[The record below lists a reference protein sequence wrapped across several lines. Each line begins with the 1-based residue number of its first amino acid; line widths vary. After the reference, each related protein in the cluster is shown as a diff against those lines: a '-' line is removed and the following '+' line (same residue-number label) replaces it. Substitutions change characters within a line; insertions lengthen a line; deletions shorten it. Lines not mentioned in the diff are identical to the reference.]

1 MRVLK
6 FGGTSVANAEN
17 INKIVTILQNRLD
30 NERLIVVVS
39 ALGGTTDALLNSVV
53 LASEG
58 NDEYKLQLKK
68 IETRHLELTKQLIPV
83 AQQSR
88 VLSMVKQHCNEI
100 EDICNGVFLLQE
112 VTSRT
117 KDRIM
122 SYGELLSSQ
131 IISAKFESIGLKN
144 KWIDARKIIITN
156 SNFEHATVN
165 FDISNPKI
173 ESAFSDSNHSFF
185 LVPGFIASDQKG
197 ITTTLGRGGSDFTA
211 AIIAAAL
218 DASALEIWTDVS
230 GMMTADPRLVSHAKI
245 IPKVLYRE
253 AMELSHFGAKVV
265 YPPTIQPVMR
275 KNIPVW
281 IKSTFSPN
289 DHGTL
294 IENVS
299 DHKNGSGVRGISSIN
314 KIALLSLEGSGMAG
328 VPGFS
333 KRLFETLANEQIN
346 VILITQ
352 SSSEHSIC
360 VGIEEAFAEK
370 AKNAVD
376 NEFSFEIERLK
387 VDPLIVEKDLA
398 IIALV
403 GDKMKSHPGISGKMF
418 SALGR
423 NGINVRAISQ
433 GSSERNISAVILF
446 SDVKKAVNV
455 LHEEFFETTF
465 KQVNLFVAGV
475 GNVGSRLL
483 SQLLQQHIYLK
494 ENLRLSIRVV
504 GIANSK
510 KMLFNDNGIDLK
522 NWREQLP
529 AADDMNLSQF
539 VNSIKTKNFRN
550 SVFVDVTA
558 NKDVAG
564 HYDEI
569 LQKSVSIVACNK
581 IAASSSYSYYEK
593 LKNRAREFN
602 VQFLFETNVGAGLPV
617 IGTLNDLILSGD
629 KVNKIEAVLSG
640 TLNFVFNN
648 YDGVTS
654 FSQVVRQ
661 AQAEGYTE
669 PDPRLDLSG
678 IDVVRKIMILAR
690 ESGEKIEMEDVINN
704 AFMPAECMQGS
715 VEDFY
720 KCMEKHES
728 HFKKIVD
735 EANKAGKKLKFVA
748 TYENGKA
755 SVGLQQIG
763 SDHDFYHLYGKDN
776 VVAFYTQRYTGQ
788 PLVVKG
794 AGAGADVTASGVFAD
809 IIRAVRI

>member
-17 INKIVTILQNRLD
+17 VNKIVSILQNRLN

-39 ALGGTTDALLNSVV
+39 ALGGITDALLNSVI

-58 NDEYKLQLKK
+58 NDEYKQQLKK

-156 SNFEHATVN
+156 SNFEHAIVN

-173 ESAFSDSNHSFF
+173 ESAFTENDHSFF

-230 GMMTADPRLVSHAKI
+230 GMMTADPRLVSNAKI

-281 IKSTFSPN
+281 IKSTFSP
-289 DHGTL
+289 DHHGTL

-387 VDPLIVEKDLA
+387 VDPLIIEKELA

-433 GSSERNISAVILF
+433 GSSERNISAVISF
-446 SDVKKAVNV
+446 NDVKKAVNV
-455 LHEEFFETTF
+455 LHEEFFETAF

-494 ENLRLSIRVV
+494 ENLRLSIRVA

-529 AADDMNLSQF
+529 AADDMNLAQF
-539 VNSIKTKNFRN
+539 VNAIKTKNFRN

-558 NKDVAG
+558 NKDVAE

-569 LQKSVSIVACNK
+569 LQKSISIVACNK

-617 IGTLNDLILSGD
+617 IGTLNDLLLSGD

-648 YDGVTS
+648 YDGVKS

-690 ESGEKIEMEDVINN
+690 ESGEKIEMEDVTNN
-704 AFMPAECMQGS
+704 AFMPAECMEGS

-720 KCMEKHES
+720 KSMEKHES
-728 HFKKIVD
+728 HFKNIVD

>member
-6 FGGTSVANAEN
+6 FGGSSVANAEN
-17 INKIVTILQNRLD
+17 INKIVSILQNRLN

-39 ALGGTTDALLNSVV
+39 ALGGITDALLNSVI

-58 NDEYKLQLKK
+58 NDEYKQQLKK

-83 AQQSR
+83 SKQSR

-144 KWIDARKIIITN
+144 KWVDARKIIITN
-156 SNFEHATVN
+156 SNFEHAIVN
-165 FDISNPKI
+165 FDISNAKI
-173 ESAFSDSNHSFF
+173 ESAFSESNHSFF

-218 DASALEIWTDVS
+218 DAKALEIWTDVS
-230 GMMTADPRLVSHAKI
+230 GMMTADPRLVSNAKI

-281 IKSTFSPN
+281 IKSTFSP
-289 DHGTL
+289 DHHGTL

-360 VGIEEAFAEK
+360 VSIEDAFAEK

-387 VDPLIVEKDLA
+387 VDPLIIEKELA

-433 GSSERNISAVILF
+433 GSSERNISAVISF
-446 SDVKKAVNV
+446 NDVKKAVNV
-455 LHEEFFETTF
+455 LHEEFFETAF

-494 ENLRLSIRVV
+494 ENLRLSIRVA

-529 AADDMNLSQF
+529 AADDMNLAQF

-558 NKDVAG
+558 NKDVAE

-690 ESGEKIEMEDVINN
+690 ESGEKIEMEDVTNN
-704 AFMPAECMQGS
+704 AFMPAECMEGT

-728 HFKKIVD
+728 HFKNIVD
-735 EANKAGKKLKFVA
+735 EANKSGKKLKFVA

-755 SVGLQQIG
+755 SVGLKQIG

>member
-6 FGGTSVANAEN
+6 FGGSSVANAEN
-17 INKIVTILQNRLD
+17 INKIVSILQNRLN

-39 ALGGTTDALLNSVV
+39 ALGGITDALLNSVI

-58 NDEYKLQLKK
+58 NDEYKQQLKK

-83 AQQSR
+83 SKQSR

-144 KWIDARKIIITN
+144 KWVDARKIIITN
-156 SNFEHATVN
+156 SNFEHAIVN
-165 FDISNPKI
+165 FDISNAKI
-173 ESAFSDSNHSFF
+173 ESAFFESNHSFF

-218 DASALEIWTDVS
+218 DAKALEIWTDVS
-230 GMMTADPRLVSHAKI
+230 GMMTADPRLVSNAKI

-281 IKSTFSPN
+281 IKSTFSP
-289 DHGTL
+289 DHHGTL

-387 VDPLIVEKDLA
+387 VDPLIIEKELA

-433 GSSERNISAVILF
+433 GSSERNISAVISF
-446 SDVKKAVNV
+446 NDVKKAVNV
-455 LHEEFFETTF
+455 LHEEFFETAF
-465 KQVNLFVAGV
+465 KQVNLFIAGV

-494 ENLRLSIRVV
+494 ENLRLSIRVA

-529 AADDMNLSQF
+529 AADDMNLAQF

-558 NKDVAG
+558 NKDVAE

-690 ESGEKIEMEDVINN
+690 ESGEKIEMEDVTNN
-704 AFMPAECMQGS
+704 AFMPAECMEGT

-728 HFKKIVD
+728 HFKNIVD
-735 EANKAGKKLKFVA
+735 EANKSGKKLKFVA

-755 SVGLQQIG
+755 SVGLKQIG

>member
-6 FGGTSVANAEN
+6 FGGSSVANAEN
-17 INKIVTILQNRLD
+17 INKIVSILEDRLK
-30 NERLIVVVS
+30 NEKLIVVVS
-39 ALGGTTDALLNSVV
+39 ALGGTTDALLTSVV

-58 NDEYKLQLKK
+58 KEKYKEELQK
-68 IETRHLELTKQLIPV
+68 IENRHLEMTKQLIPV

-112 VTSRT
+112 LTSRT

-131 IISAKFESIGLKN
+131 IIAAKFESTGFKN

-156 SNFEHATVN
+156 SNFENAVVN
-165 FDISNPKI
+165 FDVSNPKI
-173 ESAFSDSNHSFF
+173 HSCFHDAEESFF
-185 LVPGFIASDQKG
+185 IVPGFISSDKNG
-197 ITTTLGRGGSDFTA
+197 VTTTLGRGGSDYTA
-211 AIIAAAL
+211 SVIAAAV
-218 DASALEIWTDVS
+218 DATALEIWTDVS
-230 GMMTADPRLVSHAKI
+230 GMMTADPRLVSNAKI
-245 IPKVLYRE
+245 IPNVLYRE
-253 AMELSHFGAKVV
+253 AMELSHFGAKVL

-281 IKSTFSPN
+281 VKSTFAPEH
-289 DHGTL
+289 HGTL
-294 IENVS
+294 IENTS
-299 DHKNGSGVRGISSIN
+299 EKKTTSSVRGISSIN

-360 VGIEEAFAEK
+360 VGIEEAAAEK
-370 AKNAVD
+370 AKLAVD
-376 NEFSFEIERLK
+376 AAFALEIERL
-387 VDPLIVEKDLA
+387 VVEPLIVEKDLA

-433 GSSERNISAVILF
+433 GSSERNISAVI
-446 SDVKKAVNV
+446 STNDVKKAVNV
-455 LHEEFFETTF
+455 LHEDFFETTY

-483 SQLLQQHIYLK
+483 SQLLQQQSYLQK
-494 ENLRLSIRVV
+494 NLRLSVRVV
-504 GIANSK
+504 GIANSR
-510 KMLFNDNGIDLK
+510 KMLFNNNGIDLE
-522 NWREQLP
+522 NWKELLQEGEK
-529 AADDMNLSQF
+529 MNLSEF
-539 VNSIKTKNFRN
+539 VNTIKSKNLRN
-550 SVFVDVTA
+550 SVFADVTA
-558 NKDVAG
+558 NQDVAK
-564 HYDEI
+564 HYAEI
-569 LQKSVSIVACNK
+569 LEKSVSVVACNK

-593 LKNRAREFN
+593 LKNLAREFN
-602 VQFLFETNVGAGLPV
+602 VHYLFETNVGAGLPV
-617 IGTLNDLILSGD
+617 IGTLNDLLLSGD

-648 YDGVTS
+648 YDGKKT
-654 FSQVVRQ
+654 FAKVVKE
-661 AQAEGYTE
+661 AQDEGFTE

-678 IDVVRKIMILAR
+678 VDVVRKIMILAR
-690 ESGEKIEMEDVINN
+690 ESGEKIDMEDITNN
-704 AFMPAECMQGS
+704 SFMPEECMQGS

-720 KCMEKHES
+720 KCMEKYEA
-728 HFKKIVD
+728 HFKSILD

-748 TYENGKA
+748 NYENGKA
-755 SVGLQQIG
+755 SVGLQQVD
-763 SDHDFYHLYGKDN
+763 SSHDFYHLYGKDN
-776 VVAFYTQRYTGQ
+776 VVVFYTNRYTGQ

-794 AGAGADVTASGVFAD
+794 AGAGAEVTASGVFAD

>member
-6 FGGTSVANAEN
+6 FGGSSVANAEN
-17 INKIVTILQNRLD
+17 INKIVSILQNRLN

-39 ALGGTTDALLNSVV
+39 ALGGITDALLNSVI

-58 NDEYKLQLKK
+58 NDEYKQQLKK

-83 AQQSR
+83 SKQSR

-144 KWIDARKIIITN
+144 KWVDARKIIITN
-156 SNFEHATVN
+156 SNFEHAIVN
-165 FDISNPKI
+165 FDISNAKI
-173 ESAFSDSNHSFF
+173 ESAFSESNHSFF

-218 DASALEIWTDVS
+218 DAKALEIWTDVS
-230 GMMTADPRLVSHAKI
+230 GMMTADPRLVSNAKI

-281 IKSTFSPN
+281 IKSTFSP
-289 DHGTL
+289 DHHGTL

-387 VDPLIVEKDLA
+387 VDPLIIEKELA

-433 GSSERNISAVILF
+433 GSSERNISAVISF
-446 SDVKKAVNV
+446 NDVKKAVNV
-455 LHEEFFETTF
+455 LHEEFFETAF
-465 KQVNLFVAGV
+465 KQVNLFIAGV

-494 ENLRLSIRVV
+494 ENLRLSIRVA

-529 AADDMNLSQF
+529 AADGMNLAQF

-558 NKDVAG
+558 NKDVAE

-617 IGTLNDLILSGD
+617 IGTLNDLLLSGD

-690 ESGEKIEMEDVINN
+690 ESGEKIEMEDVTNN
-704 AFMPAECMQGS
+704 AFMPAECMEGT

-728 HFKKIVD
+728 HFKNIVD
-735 EANKAGKKLKFVA
+735 EANKSGKKLKFVA

-755 SVGLQQIG
+755 SVGLKQIG

>member
-17 INKIVTILQNRLD
+17 INKIVTILQNRLN

-39 ALGGTTDALLNSVV
+39 ALGGITDALLNSVV

-165 FDISNPKI
+165 FDISNAEI
-173 ESAFSDSNHSFF
+173 ESTFSDSNHSFF

-455 LHEEFFETTF
+455 LHEEFFETAF

-558 NKDVAG
+558 NKDVAD

-569 LQKSVSIVACNK
+569 LQKSVSVVACNK
-581 IAASSSYSYYEK
+581 IAASSSYSYYET

-617 IGTLNDLILSGD
+617 IGTLNDLLLSGD
-629 KVNKIEAVLSG
+629 KVYKIEAVLSG

-648 YDGVTS
+648 YDGVKS

-704 AFMPAECMQGS
+704 VFMPAECMEGS

-720 KCMEKHES
+720 KCMEKHEA
-728 HFKKIVD
+728 HFKNIVD

-755 SVGLQQIG
+755 SVGLKQIG
-763 SDHDFYHLYGKDN
+763 ADHDFYHLYGKDN

>member
-17 INKIVTILQNRLD
+17 INKIVTILQNRLN

-39 ALGGTTDALLNSVV
+39 ALGGITDALLNSVV

-165 FDISNPKI
+165 FDISNAEI
-173 ESAFSDSNHSFF
+173 ESTFSDSNHSFF

-455 LHEEFFETTF
+455 LHEEFFETAF

-558 NKDVAG
+558 NKDVAD

-569 LQKSVSIVACNK
+569 LQKSVSVVACNK
-581 IAASSSYSYYEK
+581 IAASSSYSYYET

-617 IGTLNDLILSGD
+617 IGTLNDLLLSGD
-629 KVNKIEAVLSG
+629 KVYKIEAVLSG

-648 YDGVTS
+648 YDGVKS

-661 AQAEGYTE
+661 AQAEGFTE

-678 IDVVRKIMILAR
+678 TDVVRKIMILAR

-704 AFMPAECMQGS
+704 VFMPAECMEGS

-720 KCMEKHES
+720 KCMEKHEA
-728 HFKKIVD
+728 HFKNIVD

-755 SVGLQQIG
+755 SVGLKQIG
-763 SDHDFYHLYGKDN
+763 ADHDFYHLYGKDN

>member
-17 INKIVTILQNRLD
+17 INKVVTILQNRLND
-30 NERLIVVVS
+30 ERLIVVVS
-39 ALGGTTDALLNSVV
+39 ALGGTTDVLLNSVI

-58 NDEYKLQLKK
+58 NDEYKHQLKK

-88 VLSMVKQHCNEI
+88 VLSMVKQHFNEI
-100 EDICNGVFLLQE
+100 EDICNGVYLLQE

-131 IISAKFESIGLKN
+131 IICAKFESIGLKN

-156 SNFEHATVN
+156 SNFEHAIVN

-173 ESAFSDSNHSFF
+173 QATFSESDHSFF

-230 GMMTADPRLVSHAKI
+230 GMMTADPRLVSNAKI
-245 IPKVLYRE
+245 IPKILYRE

-265 YPPTIQPVMR
+265 YPPTIQPVMM

-433 GSSERNISAVILF
+433 GSSERNISAVISF
-446 SDVKKAVNV
+446 NDVKKAVNV
-455 LHEEFFETTF
+455 LHEEFFETAF

-522 NWREQLP
+522 NWREKLP
-529 AADDMNLSQF
+529 AADDMNLAEF

-581 IAASSSYSYYEK
+581 IAASSSYSYYET

-617 IGTLNDLILSGD
+617 IGTLNDLLLSGD

-648 YDGVTS
+648 YDGVKS
-654 FSQVVRQ
+654 FSHVVRQ

-690 ESGEKIEMEDVINN
+690 ESGEKIEMEDVTNN
-704 AFMPAECMQGS
+704 AFMPAECMEGS

-720 KCMEKHES
+720 KCMERHES
-728 HFKKIVD
+728 HFKNIVD
-735 EANKAGKKLKFVA
+735 EANKAGNKLKFVA